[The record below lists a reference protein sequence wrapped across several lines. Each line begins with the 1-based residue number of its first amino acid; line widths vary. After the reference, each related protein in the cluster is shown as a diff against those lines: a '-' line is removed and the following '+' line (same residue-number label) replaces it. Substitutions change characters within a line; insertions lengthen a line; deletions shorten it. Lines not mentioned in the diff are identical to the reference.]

1 MKAEKGSA
9 VIGSILGLTAITLV
23 SISVIL
29 ALMAGWNAMLI
40 RDAAVSGARHGA
52 LADKTPADGER
63 YTLKLLEQR
72 MPSLANF
79 QTGSSI
85 ENQQLS
91 ISVSASLPQAGY
103 INSLSIPT
111 VTGSA
116 ELERRF

>member
-1 MKAEKGSA
+1 
-9 VIGSILGLTAITLV
+9 
-23 SISVIL
+23 
-29 ALMAGWNAMLI
+29 MLI

-79 QTGSSI
+79 QTDSSI
-85 ENQQLS
+85 KNQELS
-91 ISVSASLPQAGY
+91 ISVSAVLPQAGF